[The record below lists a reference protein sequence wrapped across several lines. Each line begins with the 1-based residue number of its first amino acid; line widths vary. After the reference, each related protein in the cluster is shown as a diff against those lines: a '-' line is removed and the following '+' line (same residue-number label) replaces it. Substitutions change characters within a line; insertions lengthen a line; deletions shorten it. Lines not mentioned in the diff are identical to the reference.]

1 LFGVGGNEQLLD
13 DSASFDADADILLS
27 GGPYSD
33 IQLELPAAA
42 PSYAPAP
49 EPQAYT
55 TYPLYQDSGMLK
67 LGVQDG
73 EYFYCRYVRH
83 QLLGGALCNELC
95 IDGEQLQTHFEQQH
109 DSFTR
114 IEEPYRAICS
124 VCQSLN
130 SYALGPCAGCGRN
143 NMIQVW
149 VCGSSIRST
158 SYQRQAPD
166 GMDYQ
171 AFNSSSAPYNPS
183 YGMNMD
189 SQWGPPGAD
198 QGNYNGGATYGYG
211 NGFQGGNNY
220 GAYGGP
226 GNQGYDYTPQNDSNP
241 GGNQYQG
248 SNYRTASQI
257 VQEGPVTVA
266 VLLLSTAKERWRR
279 QKLLLFFSL
288 ILLVAI
294 TFGFTH
300 DWIFSKLLM
309 AGPKAAAGIRSNLAV
324 MGLGVVMASF
334 GVCLS
339 VKQLATRR
347 VRRAQCVCTLIDGFI
362 VADAD
367 EKYRDREV
375 VLFMLLP
382 MRIFLSNA
390 LM

>member
-13 DSASFDADADILLS
+13 DLASFNADVDIQLS

-42 PSYAPAP
+42 PSYAAAP
-49 EPQAYT
+49 EPQAFT
-55 TYPLYQDSGMLK
+55 SYPLYQDSGMLK
-67 LGVQDG
+67 LGVQNG
-73 EYFYCRYVRH
+73 EYFYCQYVRH
-83 QLLGGALCNELC
+83 QVLGGLCNELC

-109 DSFTR
+109 GSFTR
-114 IEEPYRAICS
+114 LEEPYRAICS
-124 VCQSLN
+124 FCESLN
-130 SYALGPCAGCGRN
+130 SYALGACNRCGRN
-143 NMIQVW
+143 GLIQVW
-149 VCGSSIRST
+149 VCGNSIRPA

-166 GMDYQ
+166 GMDYPP
-171 AFNSSSAPYNPS
+171 FSSSSAPYNPS

-189 SQWGPPGAD
+189 SQWGAPGAD

-226 GNQGYDYTPQNDSNP
+226 GSQGYDYTPQNDSNR
-241 GGNQYQG
+241 GGSQFQG
-248 SNYRTASQI
+248 SNFRTASQI
-257 VQEGPVTVA
+257 VHKVPVTVGI
-266 VLLLSTAKERWRR
+266 LLLSTAKERWRR
-279 QKLLLFFSL
+279 QKLLLFFVL

-309 AGPKAAAGIRSNLAV
+309 AGQKAAAGIRSNLPV
-324 MGLGVVMASF
+324 MGIGVVMASF

-347 VRRAQCVCTLIDGFI
+347 VRRAQCVCTLIDGVL

-367 EKYRDREV
+367 ENNRDREV
-375 VLFMLLP
+375 VRFMLLP
-382 MRIFLSNA
+382 MRIFLSSA